1 MEFIYKAKDNKNNTK
16 IGKIEARSE
25 DAAIQLLQSYGLV
38 VFDIQASEKGTWMDR
53 LFGAKAKVSLK
64 DLSIFLRQFSTL
76 LSSKVPIMDSLKTLL
91 SEAESSAVKD
101 MIFNLISG
109 LDSGL
114 SLSQAMAHESGV
126 FSSFYVEMV
135 RSGEISGRLEEV
147 FNYLADYAEHEAD
160 LNSKAKSASI
170 YPIFII
176 VVFLL
181 VGSIISTTVA
191 PQMVDIFEEFDKTP
205 PFLTRMLIG
214 FGSFLKNWGLVVAVI
229 IVGLI
234 LAIRNYFKTPE
245 GQNLSSYWTMKL
257 PIFGKL
263 YKNIYLSRF
272 TESFSTLLHGG
283 IPVVEAIEVAG
294 SATGNFIFKE
304 LSKEI
309 AEGVRRGEPISKLLK
324 NYPEYFPPLVSQ
336 MVYVGEN
343 TGQLDILLKRVASYY
358 DNEVENTFKVILD
371 LIQPILIIVIGV
383 FVGIL
388 IAGVLMPIYQ
398 LAQTV

>member
-1 MEFIYKAKDNKNNTK
+1 
-16 IGKIEARSE
+16 
-25 DAAIQLLQSYGLV
+25 
-38 VFDIQASEKGTWMDR
+38 MDR
-53 LFGAKAKVSLK
+53 FFGAKAKVSLK

-214 FGSFLKNWGLVVAVI
+214 FGSFLKN
-229 IVGLI
+229 
-234 LAIRNYFKTPE
+234 
-245 GQNLSSYWTMKL
+245 
-257 PIFGKL
+257 
-263 YKNIYLSRF
+263 
-272 TESFSTLLHGG
+272 
-283 IPVVEAIEVAG
+283 
-294 SATGNFIFKE
+294 
-304 LSKEI
+304 
-309 AEGVRRGEPISKLLK
+309 
-324 NYPEYFPPLVSQ
+324 
-336 MVYVGEN
+336 
-343 TGQLDILLKRVASYY
+343 
-358 DNEVENTFKVILD
+358 
-371 LIQPILIIVIGV
+371 
-383 FVGIL
+383 
-388 IAGVLMPIYQ
+388 
-398 LAQTV
+398 

>member
-1 MEFIYKAKDNKNNTK
+1 
-16 IGKIEARSE
+16 
-25 DAAIQLLQSYGLV
+25 
-38 VFDIQASEKGTWMDR
+38 MDR

-214 FGSFLKNWGLVVAVI
+214 FGSFLKN
-229 IVGLI
+229 
-234 LAIRNYFKTPE
+234 
-245 GQNLSSYWTMKL
+245 
-257 PIFGKL
+257 
-263 YKNIYLSRF
+263 
-272 TESFSTLLHGG
+272 
-283 IPVVEAIEVAG
+283 
-294 SATGNFIFKE
+294 
-304 LSKEI
+304 
-309 AEGVRRGEPISKLLK
+309 
-324 NYPEYFPPLVSQ
+324 
-336 MVYVGEN
+336 
-343 TGQLDILLKRVASYY
+343 
-358 DNEVENTFKVILD
+358 
-371 LIQPILIIVIGV
+371 
-383 FVGIL
+383 
-388 IAGVLMPIYQ
+388 
-398 LAQTV
+398 